1 VKHWS
6 PLEDE
11 EVFYGI
17 WNRDELDHSIR
28 AQAHILPVGRR
39 LTPYRVTEEL
49 SEQVRAMREAGMTH
63 RAIAAELHIAHSTVQ
78 MILRRGDR

>member
-1 VKHWS
+1 MNWS

-11 EVFYGI
+11 EAFFGI

-28 AQAHILPVGRR
+28 AQAHIQPAGRK
-39 LTPYRVTEEL
+39 LTPYRVTQAL
-49 SEQVRAMREAGMTH
+49 SEKVRAMRGAGMTH

-78 MILRRGDR
+78 MILRRGK